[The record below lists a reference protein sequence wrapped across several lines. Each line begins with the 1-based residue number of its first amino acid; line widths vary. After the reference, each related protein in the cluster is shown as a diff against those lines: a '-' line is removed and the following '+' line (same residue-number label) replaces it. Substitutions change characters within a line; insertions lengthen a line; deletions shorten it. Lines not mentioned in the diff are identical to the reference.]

1 MPSVP
6 PNPIAGTSLDPNL
19 LKGAPGG
26 DAECPHC
33 GGTGFMIPNVPPSDA
48 RFGKAVTCVCRQANI
63 DANKGDN
70 LILYSQLGL
79 LTELTFDTFME
90 DGLGL
95 KPREQRNL
103 ALAYTF
109 VREYADNPVGWI
121 VLYGG
126 YGCGK
131 THLAAAVANHRISL
145 GHPAL
150 FINTPDLLDHLRATY
165 SPNSS
170 QSYDQ
175 RFEEVRNAP
184 LLILDDLGSQNNTD
198 WVQEKLY
205 QIFNHRYNAKLPT
218 IITTNEDTDS
228 LDMRIRSRIEDVSIA
243 RKIVIL
249 APDFRRGGAED
260 QSELSTLDLHDDK
273 TFHTFDLRHQD
284 LPRAQSDNL
293 QRAFET
299 AVAFADQPE
308 GWLVFSGIDFAN
320 GKTHLAASIA
330 NHYAEVGNAAL
341 FVVVPDLLD
350 HLRATFDPK
359 SNVTLDKRFNEVKT
373 APLLVLDDLGT
384 ESATSWAKEKLY
396 QLINYRY
403 NAKLPTVITTSMTIE
418 ELDGRIRSRL
428 LDQSR
433 CTYFVIEAPSYR
445 GKPKATGRGRS
456 RR

>member
-1 MPSVP
+1 M
-6 PNPIAGTSLDPNL
+6 DERL
-19 LKGAPGG
+19 LVGAHGG
-26 DAECPHC
+26 DKDCVEC
-33 GGTGFMIPNVPPSDA
+33 GGTGFMIPNVPQGDP
-48 RFGKAVTCVCRQANI
+48 RFGRAVVCYCRQKSL
-63 DANKGDN
+63 DAQKSNT
-70 LILYSQLGL
+70 LAVYSQLGL
-79 LTELTFDTFME
+79 LTELTFDNFMP

-103 ALAYTF
+103 SLAYKF
-109 VREYADNPVGWI
+109 VRDYAENPGGWI
-121 VLYGG
+121 ILHGG

-131 THLAAAVANHRISL
+131 THLAAAVANHRIAL

-165 SPNSS
+165 SPGSA
-170 QSYDQ
+170 QSYDS

-228 LDMRIRSRIEDVSIA
+228 LDMRIRSRLEDVSIA

-273 TFHTFDLRHQD
+273 TFQTFDLRED
-284 LPRAQSDNL
+284 ELPRAQADNL
-293 QRAFET
+293 QRAFEL
-299 AVAFADQPE
+299 AVSFADRPE
-308 GWLVFSGIDFAN
+308 GWLVYSGIDFAN
-320 GKTHLAASIA
+320 GKTHLAAAIA
-330 NHYAEVGNAAL
+330 NHYAEDGDAAL

-350 HLRATFDPK
+350 HLRATFNPK
-359 SNVTLDKRFNEVKT
+359 SSVTLDKRFNEVKT
-373 APLLVLDDLGT
+373 APLLILDDLGT

-403 NAKLPTVITTSMTIE
+403 NAKLPTVITTSLTVE

-433 CTYFVIEAPSYR
+433 CTFFVIETPSYR
-445 GKPKATGRGRS
+445 GKRPPAGSRRGR
-456 RR
+456 RGAR

>member
-1 MPSVP
+1 M
-6 PNPIAGTSLDPNL
+6 DPNL
-19 LKGAPGG
+19 LKGAHGG
-26 DAECPHC
+26 DEDCEFC
-33 GGTGFMIPNVPPSDA
+33 SGTGFMIPNVPTDDP

-63 DANKGDN
+63 EATKGDR
-70 LILYSQLGL
+70 LVLYSQLGL
-79 LTELTFDTFME
+79 LTELTFDKFMP

-103 ALAYTF
+103 TLAYNF
-109 VREYADNPVGWI
+109 VKEFAENPNGWI

-131 THLAAAVANHRISL
+131 THLAAAVANHRIAQ

-273 TFHTFDLRHQD
+273 TFASFDLRDQE

-299 AVAFADQPE
+299 AAGFAQNPN
-308 GWLVFSGIDFAN
+308 GWLVYSGTDYAN
-320 GKTHLAASIA
+320 GKTHLAAAIA
-330 NHYAEVGNAAL
+330 NDFAREGDAAL

-359 SNVTLDKRFNEVKT
+359 SNVSLDKRFNEVKT

-403 NAKLPTVITTSMTIE
+403 NAKLPTVITTSLSIE

-433 CTYFVIEAPSYR
+433 CTFFLIEAPSYR
-445 GKPKATGRGRS
+445 GKPRKGRGRG

>member
-1 MPSVP
+1 MIPDVP
-6 PNPIAGTSLDPNL
+6 PGDP
-19 LKGAPGG
+19 
-26 DAECPHC
+26 
-33 GGTGFMIPNVPPSDA
+33 
-48 RFGKAVTCVCRQANI
+48 RFGKAVTCVCRQSNI
-63 DANKGDN
+63 EATKGDR
-70 LILYSQLGL
+70 LVLYSQLGL
-79 LTELTFDTFME
+79 LTELTFDKFMP

-103 ALAYTF
+103 TLAYNF
-109 VREYADNPVGWI
+109 VREFAENPSGWI

-131 THLAAAVANHRISL
+131 THLAAAVANHRIAQ

-165 SPNSS
+165 SPASS
-170 QSYDQ
+170 QTYDE
-175 RFEEVRNAP
+175 RFEEVRNTP

-218 IITTNEDTDS
+218 IITTNEDTES

-249 APDFRRGGAED
+249 APDFRRGGVED

-273 TFHTFDLRHQD
+273 SFANFDLRDHE
-284 LPRAQSDNL
+284 LPRSQSDNL

-299 AVAFADQPE
+299 AVAFADHPE
-308 GWLVFSGIDFAN
+308 GWLVYSGIDFAN
-320 GKTHLAASIA
+320 GKTHLAAAIA
-330 NHYAEVGNAAL
+330 NHYAQNGDAAL

-359 SNVTLDKRFNEVKT
+359 STITLDKRFNEVKT
-373 APLLVLDDLGT
+373 TPLLVLDDLGT

-433 CTYFVIEAPSYR
+433 CTFFVIEVPSYR
-445 GKPKATGRGRS
+445 GKPRKSRGRP